1 MEIFN
6 RLAKAI
12 GANSNTR
19 QFPITCDE
27 AEKRGTYVVGR
38 AFRSVNFLTVQYIL
52 LCSHSTEFV
61 KIVLDFVLRSKV
73 VYYIILRSKI
83 WEKSVMV

>member
-27 AEKRGTYVVGR
+27 AEKRGTYVLGR
-38 AFRSVNFLTVQYIL
+38 AFRSVNFLTVHKNCHVPKLITDL
-52 LCSHSTEFV
+52 FGAPFTSTAFFDL
-61 KIVLDFVLRSKV
+61 KTAL
-73 VYYIILRSKI
+73 
-83 WEKSVMV
+83 